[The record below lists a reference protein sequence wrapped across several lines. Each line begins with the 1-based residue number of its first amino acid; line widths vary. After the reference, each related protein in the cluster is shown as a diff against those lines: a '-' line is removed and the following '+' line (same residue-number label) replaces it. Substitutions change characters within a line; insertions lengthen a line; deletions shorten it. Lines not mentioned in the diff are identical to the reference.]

1 MLFKDEKFNT
11 FFQYFGLFIFS
22 YTLLKN
28 TYRLL
33 NNLATFY
40 LGYGS
45 ADLKK
50 IGSWAVVTGCT
61 DGIGKAY
68 AEKLANLGLNLV
80 LISRTEQKLKN
91 QAKEIEEK
99 FKVDTKIIAADFCE
113 QNSIYSEIKQ
123 QLTGLDIGILVNNV
137 GVSYPYPEF
146 FDAFAKNEKAVSDMI
161 NCNITSVTKMTAIV
175 LPTMIEKRKGLIINN
190 ASGSGR
196 IPTPLLTVYSA
207 SKAYVDFFSRAL
219 NTEYKSKGIVVQS
232 LCPYF
237 VSTKLSA
244 LRRNFMTPT
253 PAEFVSSALATVNS
267 QPVTNGCLIHNL
279 QGWLYEDVVPSALVD
294 KMTFN
299 MMLGVRAKAIRKAK
313 KLEEQQKRD

>member
-1 MLFKDEKFNT
+1 MLFKDEKFNM
-11 FFQYFGLFIFS
+11 FFQYFGLFVFS
-22 YTLLKN
+22 YTLLKS

-33 NNLATFY
+33 NNFGTFFF
-40 LGYGS
+40 GYGS
-45 ADLKK
+45 VNFKK
-50 IGSWAVVTGCT
+50 FGSWAVVTGCT

-68 AEKLANLGLNLV
+68 AEKLAKLGLNLV
-80 LISRTEQKLKN
+80 LISRTEEKLKN

-99 FKVDTKIIAADFCE
+99 FKVETKIIAADFTE
-113 QNSIYSEIKQ
+113 QSSIYEEIRR
-123 QLTGLDIGILVNNV
+123 QLNGLDIGVLVNNV
-137 GVSYPYPEF
+137 GVSYSYPEF
-146 FDAFAKNEKAVSDMI
+146 FDVFAQNEKTVSDMI

-175 LPTMIEKRKGLIINN
+175 LPAMVEKRKGVIINN

-196 IPTPLLTVYSA
+196 IPAPLLTVYSA

-219 NTEYKSKGIVVQS
+219 NTEYKSKGIIVQS

-253 PAEFVSSALATVNS
+253 PNEFVSSALTTVNS

-279 QGWLYEDVVPSALVD
+279 QVIFFLNKNLKLKKNRFLRVGYT
-294 KMTFN
+294 KM
-299 MMLGVRAKAIRKAK
+299 
-313 KLEEQQKRD
+313 